1 MTYVSYFFA
10 AMAVLSGIAALAIFF
25 IYDIK
30 TCWRILKGGRGLA
43 PLAKKRG
50 AKKLPHG
57 EGTER
62 LDAKLDEKAHEQTV
76 LLDMDATEPLGTMV
90 MVQEI
95 TMMEAE

>member
-30 TCWRILKGGRGLA
+30 TCWQILKGGRGLA
-43 PLAKKRG
+43 PSV
-50 AKKLPHG
+50 KKLSHG

-76 LLDMDATEPLGTMV
+76 LLDMEATEPLGTMV

-95 TMMEAE
+95 TMIEAE